1 MLNVFE
7 QPLENFNVTMDWYV
21 NVIWA
26 SSLCQVL
33 LEVFHV
39 AYQEILLAPKIFTHF
54 PILVKYMYRDV
65 VSIV

>member
-1 MLNVFE
+1 
-7 QPLENFNVTMDWYV
+7 MDWYV